1 MDFYQT
7 KLGINKYN
15 FHIFFENTNNKVELK
30 EKINLLCKI
39 KNDLLNSLGKKC
51 YPYLNEFYLFMI
63 RNLIC
68 NILKKNENFLIYDG
82 LGGNHN
88 FNAYEMFFGNQHT
101 YLDLGSKVGFDKIYP
116 RYALLELFER
126 DIVSLNL
133 DENSFYSQNED
144 SSSSLYESV
153 NNFLNKLN
161 IKN

>member
-68 NILKKNENFLIYDG
+68 NILKKDENFLIYDG

-144 SSSSLYESV
+144 SSSSLYES
-153 NNFLNKLN
+153 L
-161 IKN
+161 

>member
-1 MDFYQT
+1 M
-7 KLGINKYN
+7 
-15 FHIFFENTNNKVELK
+15 
-30 EKINLLCKI
+30 
-39 KNDLLNSLGKKC
+39 NSLGKKC

-68 NILKKNENFLIYDG
+68 NILKKDENFLIYDG

-88 FNAYEMFFGNQHT
+88 FNAYEMFFENQHT

-126 DIVSLNL
+126 VLSLNL

-161 IKN
+161 IKI